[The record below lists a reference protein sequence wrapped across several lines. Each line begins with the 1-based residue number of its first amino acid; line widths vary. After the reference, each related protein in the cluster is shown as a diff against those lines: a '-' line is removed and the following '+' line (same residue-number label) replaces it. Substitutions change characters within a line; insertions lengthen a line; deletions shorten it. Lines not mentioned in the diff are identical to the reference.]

1 MKRILEWKG
10 LRWLR
15 GILRFLKPMNISLHG
30 AYTSFFLALSVFPV
44 LVILFAWLGYTSYG
58 IEEVLSLVEG
68 VLPEAFMPLAG
79 RIIAGAYE
87 NTSGAMLSIS
97 ILTALWSASRG
108 IRGLLIGLNAVYGL
122 KENRPYLV
130 TRGISVI
137 YTFLFLIVLVLT
149 LVLHVFGT
157 TIVDYLRM
165 TTNPLLMFL
174 TDVIDLRFFLLLFL
188 QTALFATVYAVLPN
202 RKNSLGESLPGALL
216 AAVGWMTFSDLFSI
230 YVEYFPNYANIFGSV
245 YAVAMAMLW
254 LYFCVCIVFYGGA
267 LNRYLMEQQNI

>member
-1 MKRILEWKG
+1 MKWSSEWIE

-58 IEEVLSLVEG
+58 IEEVLSLVAG

-108 IRGLLIGLNAVYGL
+108 IRGLLMGLNAVYRL

-130 TRGISVI
+130 IRGISVI

-165 TTNPLLMFL
+165 TTNPLLLFL

-202 RKNSLGESLPGALL
+202 RKNSIGQSLPGALL
-216 AAVGWMTFSDLFSI
+216 AAVGWMTFSDLFSV

-267 LNRYLMEQQNI
+267 LNRYLMER